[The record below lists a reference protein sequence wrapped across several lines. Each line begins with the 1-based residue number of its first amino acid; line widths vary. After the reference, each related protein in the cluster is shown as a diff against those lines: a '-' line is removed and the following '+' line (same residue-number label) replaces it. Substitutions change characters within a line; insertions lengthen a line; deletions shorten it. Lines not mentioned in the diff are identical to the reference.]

1 MNDDAEAKYGHLW
14 ERFFKAAEHLAGAR
28 GRVQERLEQAWSG
41 YLLEV
46 GFENHPATPEGIRAK
61 LNEYEAALAKQPV
74 DANGQIHAWIAG
86 MSEDEA
92 CDVANWIFNAFLEIM
107 ALYNPDTA

>member
-1 MNDDAEAKYGHLW
+1 MTDAHAKYGHLW

-61 LNEYEAALAKQPV
+61 LNEYEAAIESQQVETGK
-74 DANGQIHAWIAG
+74 IRAWAEG
-86 MSEDEA
+86 MTEDQA
-92 CDVANWIFNAFLEIM
+92 CEVADWIFNAFLEIL